1 MSVAEQVARLRNP
14 DEAARHAAVQQLREL
29 CLPKT
34 ERCVE
39 HRLEVG
45 EHGGIE
51 LMVDMLGSS
60 NGDVQ
65 RCTCLAL
72 NEACLK
78 NPANSR
84 TFQASGAIQRVMRI
98 LESVGLR
105 HYFDYRDC
113 CMQPVRCPAAG

>member
-1 MSVAEQVARLRNP
+1 MAAVPEQVARLRSP
-14 DEAARHAAVQQLREL
+14 EEPTRHAAVQQLREL

-34 ERCVE
+34 DRCVE

-45 EHGGIE
+45 NHGGIE
-51 LMVDMLGSS
+51 LMVQMLESA

-84 TFQASGAIQRVMRI
+84 TFQTCGAIQRVMRI
-98 LESVGLR
+98 LESVR
-105 HYFDYRDC
+105 AIARTH
-113 CMQPVRCPAAG
+113 PPIHH